1 MWQIILMIQAVG
13 LALGLSFYLLFKG
26 ERKSSPEKRI
36 KRYYERQEPSKNNRT
51 LNKKERPFKA
61 FMGRVGAVGLF
72 DRLNKKYATL
82 LKKAD
87 VPLSVEELNALRFMG
102 STLTFSL
109 LAVFVQNLWLAIGAF
124 VLAWILP
131 IRYIKHLKNKREKAF
146 DEQLGDALN
155 LFANSLKAGY
165 SYMQAV
171 ASVAKEMPDPLGKEF
186 AILTKEMS
194 LGIDADEA
202 LEHMRHRMD
211 SEDLGLMITAIM
223 IQRKTG
229 GNLAEILEN
238 ISETIRARLTIQG
251 EIRTL
256 TAQGKLS
263 GIIVVLLPFAVAIM
277 IFFMSPDYMILLFTH
292 PIGRALVITAL
303 VSEMIGIYLIKRIIE
318 IKV

>member
-13 LALGLSFYLLFKG
+13 LALGLSLYLLFKG
-26 ERKSSPEKRI
+26 ERKSAPEKRI
-36 KRYYERQEPSKNNRT
+36 KRYYERQETTKKRSSG
-51 LNKKERPFKA
+51 KKERPFKA
-61 FMGRVGAVGLF
+61 FMGRVGAVALF
-72 DRLNKKYATL
+72 EKSNKKHETL

-87 VPLSVEELNALRFMG
+87 VPLSVEELNALRFIG
-102 STLTFSL
+102 STLAFSL
-109 LAVFVQNLWLAIGAF
+109 LAVFLQNLWLAISAF
-124 VLAWILP
+124 ILAWILP
-131 IRYIKHLKNKREKAF
+131 ILYIKHLKNKREKAF

-211 SEDLGLMITAIM
+211 SDDLGLMITAIM

-263 GIIVVLLPFAVAIM
+263 GIIVVLLPFAVALM
-277 IFFMSPDYMILLFTH
+277 IYLMSPDYMILLFTH

-303 VSEMIGIYLIKRIIE
+303 ISEMIGIYLIKRIIE

>member
-1 MWQIILMIQAVG
+1 MIQAVG

-26 ERKSSPEKRI
+26 ERKSAPEKRI
-36 KRYYERQEPSKNNRT
+36 KRYYERQET
-51 LNKKERPFKA
+51 TKKRSSGKKDRPFKA
-61 FMGRVGAVGLF
+61 FMGRVGAVALF
-72 DRLNKKYATL
+72 EKSNKKYEAL

-87 VPLSVEELNALRFMG
+87 VPLSVEELNALRFIG
-102 STLTFSL
+102 ATLAFSL
-109 LAVFVQNLWLAIGAF
+109 LAVFIQNLWLAISAF

-131 IRYIKHLKNKREKAF
+131 ILYIKHLKNKREKAF

-256 TAQGKLS
+256 TAQGRLS
-263 GIIVVLLPFAVAIM
+263 GVIIVLLPVFLGLIIFAM
-277 IFFMSPDYMILLFTH
+277 TPEYMTVLFTH
-292 PIGRALVITAL
+292 PIGKILLVTAFI
-303 VSEMIGIYLIKRIIE
+303 SEMIGIYFIRKIIH
-318 IKV
+318 INV